1 MKKTFIIFK
10 HILAILLLVF
20 LLVFTNDRQKNQKI
34 SLNNII
40 IKDKDIGGLSK
51 KIILNYLQ
59 DKSVYFDRVFISAFN
74 KEELEN
80 ILSIHPSI
88 KNVEVFSDQKGVID
102 ILIEQ
107 KKAIVRIKSN
117 TADYYLDELGEK
129 MKISD
134 NYTPKVLVAT
144 GNITVKD
151 HIDIHEFVQKIN
163 QSDFWNA
170 QITQIHFEQ
179 NDILLIPR
187 VGDQKISIGN
197 FKSIT
202 EKLDNLYYFYKTAI
216 PIKGW
221 QAYSDINLR
230 FNNQIVCTKR

>member
-1 MKKTFIIFK
+1 M
-10 HILAILLLVF
+10 
-20 LLVFTNDRQKNQKI
+20 
-34 SLNNII
+34 
-40 IKDKDIGGLSK
+40 
-51 KIILNYLQ
+51 
-59 DKSVYFDRVFISAFN
+59 
-74 KEELEN
+74 
-80 ILSIHPSI
+80 
-88 KNVEVFSDQKGVID
+88 
-102 ILIEQ
+102 
-107 KKAIVRIKSN
+107 AIVRIKGN
-117 TADYYLDELGEK
+117 TADYYLDELGKK

-197 FKSIT
+197 FKSIA

-230 FNNQIVCTKR
+230 FNNQIIDRKR